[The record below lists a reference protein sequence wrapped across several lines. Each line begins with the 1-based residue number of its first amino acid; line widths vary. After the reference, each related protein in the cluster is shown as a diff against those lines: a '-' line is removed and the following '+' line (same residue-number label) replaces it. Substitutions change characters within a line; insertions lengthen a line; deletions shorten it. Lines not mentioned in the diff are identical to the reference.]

1 MEFLKEILAGTKKYF
16 LLDEVAKIN
25 VPFAPELTVERI
37 LKQVKDIKEITRYL
51 PRINESG
58 RQYMERDFLFS
69 IVNTIDRKFFKEAV
83 AEVNARR
90 LRNQDQEQGYVEI
103 DPSLF

>member
-25 VPFAPELTVERI
+25 VPFAHELTVERI

-51 PRINESG
+51 PRINE
-58 RQYMERDFLFS
+58 
-69 IVNTIDRKFFKEAV
+69 
-83 AEVNARR
+83 
-90 LRNQDQEQGYVEI
+90 
-103 DPSLF
+103 

>member
-1 MEFLKEILAGTKKYF
+1 MEFLKDILAGTKKYF

-25 VPFAPELTVERI
+25 VPMCPELTVERI
-37 LKQVKDIKEITRYL
+37 LKQVKDHKEITRYL
-51 PRINESG
+51 PRIDEKG
-58 RQYMERDFLFS
+58 KQYMERDFLFS
-69 IVNTIDRKFFKEAV
+69 IVNTIDRRFFKEAL

-90 LRNQDQEQGYVEI
+90 LRNQDREQGFVEI

>member
-25 VPFAPELTVERI
+25 VPMCPELTIERI

-51 PRINESG
+51 PRINE
-58 RQYMERDFLFS
+58 
-69 IVNTIDRKFFKEAV
+69 
-83 AEVNARR
+83 
-90 LRNQDQEQGYVEI
+90 
-103 DPSLF
+103 

>member
-25 VPFAPELTVERI
+25 VPMCPELTIERI
-37 LKQVKDIKEITRYL
+37 LKQVKDIKEI
-51 PRINESG
+51 
-58 RQYMERDFLFS
+58 DFLFS

>member
-1 MEFLKEILAGTKKYF
+1 
-16 LLDEVAKIN
+16 
-25 VPFAPELTVERI
+25 
-37 LKQVKDIKEITRYL
+37 
-51 PRINESG
+51 
-58 RQYMERDFLFS
+58 MERDFLFS

-103 DPSLF
+103 DPNLF